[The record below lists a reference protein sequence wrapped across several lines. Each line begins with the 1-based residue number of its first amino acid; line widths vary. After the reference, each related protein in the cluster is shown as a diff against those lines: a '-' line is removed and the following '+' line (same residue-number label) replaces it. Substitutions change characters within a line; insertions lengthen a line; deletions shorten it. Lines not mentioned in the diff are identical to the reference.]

1 MDMNEPFEPIDRNEF
16 SDHSDKR
23 EVEAADV
30 DGGVAWLT
38 APSWQAGRRSC
49 SRVG

>member
-23 EVEAADV
+23 EFDAADG
-30 DGGVAWLT
+30 DGVRLT
-38 APSWQAGRRSC
+38 APSWQAG
-49 SRVG
+49 